1 MSAIGSVIS
10 DLINA
15 LTKVE
20 VLVALCIL
28 IVIVWLVTGTS
39 GEYYPLLAQT
49 GGSIIAVIFV
59 VIIVF
64 LFCRYGPKP

>member
-10 DLINA
+10 GLIKA

-28 IVIVWLVTGTS
+28 IVIVWLISGTS
-39 GEYYPLLAQT
+39 ADYYPVLAQT
-49 GGSIIAVIFV
+49 GGAIIAGIFV
-59 VIIVF
+59 VILVF
-64 LFCRYGPKP
+64 LFCKYGPKP